1 MQQIRSFILAAAVI
15 VSGTLGTPKALEAQH
30 PDLLLTQAQRD
41 SILKTY
47 NNIFPLFGRQA
58 IEKGFDLAKPAGVNI
73 IGLAVKQ
80 GIEISDIGL
89 STGSN
94 PIQPISAI
102 TFGKNSSTVYT
113 GNLRAELWV
122 LPFLSVYGLAGQA
135 KANTTVEVATP
146 INFTTSVDQN
156 GKYAGIGLTG
166 AMGIKKNFAVADI
179 NWAWTD
185 LEKLDE
191 PVRSRV
197 LSLRYGRTFKVDEKK
212 RLNVWLGAMKVS
224 FATETNGSIN
234 LSEAIPP
241 ETVDQIRDR
250 LENVEDQP
258 WYQDLTPAQKAV
270 VNTIVDK
277 LLATDGSDL
286 VINYQLNKAPTQP
299 WNMLVGGNLDFNKR
313 WSLRTEFGFIQRT
326 SFLLNLAYRFDL

>member
-1 MQQIRSFILAAAVI
+1 MRHIQGLILVTGI
-15 VSGTLGTPKALEAQH
+15 LVSGMLGSARSLEAQH

-47 NNIFPLFGRQA
+47 KNIFPLFGRQA

-73 IGLAVKQ
+73 IGLAVTQ
-80 GIEISDIGL
+80 GIEISDLGL
-89 STGSN
+89 STGTN
-94 PIQPISAI
+94 PIVPIEAI
-102 TFGKNSSTVYT
+102 TFGKNSSTVTT

-122 LPFLSVYGLAGQA
+122 LPFLSVYALAGQA
-135 KANTTVEVATP
+135 RANTTVEVVTP
-146 INFTTSVDQN
+146 IQFTSSVDQT
-156 GKYAGIGLTG
+156 GTYGGIGLTG

-179 NWAWTD
+179 NWAWTN

-197 LSLRYGRTFKVDEKK
+197 LSVRYGRTFKVDQKK
-212 RLNVWLGAMKVS
+212 RLNVWLGGMKVS

-234 LSEAIPP
+234 LGEAVPP
-241 ETVDQIRDR
+241 ETVDKIRDK
-250 LENVEDQP
+250 LENIEDAP
-258 WYQDLTPAQKAV
+258 WYADLTPAQKV
-270 VNTIVDK
+270 VVQTLADK
-277 LLATDGSDL
+277 LLSGDASDL

-299 WNMLVGGNLDFNKR
+299 WNMLVGGNMDFNKR
-313 WSLRTEFGFIQRT
+313 WSLRSEVGFIKRT

>member
-1 MQQIRSFILAAAVI
+1 MLQFRNLILLAGVV
-15 VSGTLGTPKALEAQH
+15 VSGVLGASSTLEAQH

-41 SILKTY
+41 SILKDY
-47 NNIFPLFGRQA
+47 NNIFPLFGRKA

-80 GIEISDIGL
+80 GIDITDLGL

-135 KANTTVEVATP
+135 RANTTVEVATP
-146 INFTTSVDQN
+146 INFTTSVDQT
-156 GKYAGIGLTG
+156 GQYAGIGLTG

-179 NWAWTD
+179 NWAWTK

-197 LSLRYGRTFKVDEKK
+197 FSLRYGRTFKVDQKK

-224 FATETNGSIN
+224 FASETNGSIN

-241 ETVDQIRDR
+241 ETIDQIRDR
-250 LENVEDQP
+250 LENVENQP
-258 WYQDLTPAQKAV
+258 WYQELTPAQKAV

-277 LLATDGSDL
+277 MLATDGSDL
-286 VINYQLNKAPTQP
+286 TINYQLAKAPTKA
-299 WNMLVGGNLDFNKR
+299 WNMLAGGNLDFNKR
-313 WSLRTEFGFIQRT
+313 WSLRSEIGFLERT